1 MIVRRN
7 TIIFDSTRKLKGALM
22 NQPTSDIVKRL
33 RGPITRDLYDELAS
47 RNRERV
53 RKAIEEMGDKWIG
66 HPARFVTKKEEATT

>member
-22 NQPTSDIVKRL
+22 NQPPSDIVKRL

-53 RKAIEEMGDKWIG
+53 RKAVEEMGDKWIG

>member
-7 TIIFDSTRKLKGALM
+7 TTIFDSTRKLKGALM

-33 RGPITRDLYDELAS
+33 RGPASRDLYDELAS

-53 RKAIEEMGDKWIG
+53 RKAIEEMGNRWIG
-66 HPARFVTKKEEATT
+66 HPDRFVTKKEEATT